1 VISSK
6 AADGIAVGPT
16 RRRIA
21 GLAVALSFGL
31 ALAGIGTAARADD
44 QAPDALVKSIS
55 NQVLD
60 TIRGDKSLQTGDPNK
75 LESLIDSKVMP
86 YVDFEK
92 MTQLAVGRGWRSAT
106 PEQKQ
111 QLQQQFRTLLV
122 RTYAG
127 AMAQVRD
134 HRVEMKPLR
143 AAPTDTD
150 LVVHSQIV
158 SNNTDP
164 IPLDYHMEKTPDG
177 WKIYDVNVLG
187 VWLVETYRT
196 QFRSQI
202 DQSGV
207 DGLIKSLQERNAANA
222 K

>member
-6 AADGIAVGPT
+6 VADGIAVGPT

-21 GLAVALSFGL
+21 GLAVALSLGL
-31 ALAGIGTAARADD
+31 ALGGIGTAARADD

-164 IPLDYHMEKTPDG
+164 IQLDYHMEKTPDG

-207 DGLIKSLQERNAANA
+207 DGLIKSLQDRNAANA